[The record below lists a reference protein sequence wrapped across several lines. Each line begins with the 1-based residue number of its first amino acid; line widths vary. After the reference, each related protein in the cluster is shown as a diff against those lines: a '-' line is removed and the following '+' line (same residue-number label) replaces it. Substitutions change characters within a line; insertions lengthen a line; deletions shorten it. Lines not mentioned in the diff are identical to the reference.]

1 MLALPFLVGLFLTKA
16 LIKEVK
22 KMSNKIKHDYVN
34 TNTSERSET
43 LAYVFW
49 AGLAIMSTSL
59 LIANMLW
66 VMGAI

>member
-1 MLALPFLVGLFLTKA
+1 
-16 LIKEVK
+16 
-22 KMSNKIKHDYVN
+22 MSNKIRHDYAN
-34 TNTSERSET
+34 IDTSERSET

-66 VMGAI
+66 VMEVI

>member
-1 MLALPFLVGLFLTKA
+1 M
-16 LIKEVK
+16 
-22 KMSNKIKHDYVN
+22 IKHDYVN
-34 TNTSERSET
+34 IDTSEKACET

-66 VMGAI
+66 VMEVI

>member
-1 MLALPFLVGLFLTKA
+1 
-16 LIKEVK
+16 
-22 KMSNKIKHDYVN
+22 MSNKIRHDYAN

-66 VMGAI
+66 VMEVI

>member
-1 MLALPFLVGLFLTKA
+1 MGY
-16 LIKEVK
+16 
-22 KMSNKIKHDYVN
+22 KIKQDYAN
-34 TNTSERSET
+34 TDKSEKSET

-66 VMGAI
+66 VMEII

>member
-1 MLALPFLVGLFLTKA
+1 
-16 LIKEVK
+16 
-22 KMSNKIKHDYVN
+22 MSNKIRHDYAN
-34 TNTSERSET
+34 IDTSEKSET

-66 VMGAI
+66 VMEVI